1 MKYSYGSKLVRHL
14 FVIYTDF
21 IRDAI
26 RMANG
31 CGNNQ
36 KNPFYYW
43 FKQMYTLWFC
53 NVI

>member
-1 MKYSYGSKLVRHL
+1 MVKNKAMKYSYGSKLVRHL

-36 KNPFYYW
+36 KKSF
-43 FKQMYTLWFC
+43 LLL
-53 NVI
+53 V